1 MTHQGSSATE
11 AVTTRISRVF
21 MRDFCLYSLSIKGE
35 PNEDA
40 VLCTA
45 DKTYTVRSV
54 VLSNSMLVIV
64 PPKDTE
70 LDGGRSDDLVIR
82 DQLHEILELVPSLP
96 KMQKL
101 GGLLRG
107 REYDEGREEEDE
119 MDVDPDG
126 GRWVCACIASSRVGR

>member
-1 MTHQGSSATE
+1 
-11 AVTTRISRVF
+11 
-21 MRDFCLYSLSIKGE
+21 MRDFCLYRLSIKGE

-54 VLSNSMLVIV
+54 VLSNSVLVIT

-70 LDGGRSDDLVIR
+70 LDGARSDDLVIR

-101 GGLLRG
+101 GGLMRG
-107 REYDEGREEEDE
+107 REYDEGREEEEE
-119 MDVDPDG
+119 MDVEPDG
-126 GRWVCACIASSRVGR
+126 GRLVRVYIASAISVGR